1 MRCLDLFCGAGGAA
15 MGYHQ
20 AGFEVVGWDIEHHP
34 DYPFEHHVGD
44 ALEVL
49 ADVDYVRSFDLVHAS
64 PPCQAYSTA
73 TRDRS
78 RHPDLVAPVR
88 QLLEA
93 AGVPYI
99 IENVPQAPLRDP
111 VLLCGS
117 SFGLRVR
124 RHRAFE
130 STHQLAAPICRH
142 KEAGPVVGVYGDHP
156 DRREYRRP
164 DGSRRGAKATS
175 VTDAQNAMG
184 IPWMG
189 WKDLAEAIPPAYTE
203 HLGRQVAGHLEPRPV
218 QGSSTSREGVA

>member
-44 ALEVL
+44 ALGVL
-49 ADVDYVRSFDLVHAS
+49 ADVDYVQSFDLVHAS

-78 RHPDLVAPVR
+78 RHPDLVGQVR
-88 QLLEA
+88 DLLNA

-111 VLLCGS
+111 VMLCGS

-130 STHQLAAPICRH
+130 STHPLTSPGCRH
-142 KEAGPVVGVYGDHP
+142 REAGPVVGVYGDHP

-175 VTDAQNAMG
+175 LEDAQDAMG
-184 IPWMG
+184 IGWMSWG
-189 WKDLAEAIPPAYTE
+189 DLAEAIPPAYTE
-203 HLGRQVAGHLEPRPV
+203 YLGGQAIT
-218 QGSSTSREGVA
+218 QIGVAA